1 MRAFL
6 AVLTSNP
13 IIGTRDGAQHVSQ
26 LKGTTADLGNDLA
39 RRAGVPARMIEYTAI
54 PKLMEDASAGVG
66 DVAVVAIDPGRVA
79 RGRAAGRGEG
89 RAVGLRDT

>member
-39 RRAGVPARMIEYTAI
+39 RRAGV
-54 PKLMEDASAGVG
+54 G